1 MKTTTPDQEHSA
13 RAIGRSLPVSTKAC
27 VETCRSLRHK
37 KTAEAKKLLEQVIAK
52 KKAIPFRR
60 FHSGLSHKKEVGPG
74 RYPLKSSLELLRL
87 IESAEANAQF
97 KGLATANLEIT
108 HIAAHQASR
117 PFRFG
122 RKRQRR
128 AKRTTIEIIVA
139 ERRQQGNDTKEEK
152 MKGPK
157 KTAPSVQEKEKHD

>member
-1 MKTTTPDQEHSA
+1 MAATTPDNEHSA
-13 RAIGRSLPVSTKAC
+13 RATGRSLPISTKAC
-27 VETCRSLRHK
+27 VEICRALRHK
-37 KTAEAKKLLEQVIAK
+37 KTTAAKKLLEQVMEK

-60 FHSGLSHKKEVGPG
+60 YASGLSHKKEVGPG
-74 RYPLKSSLELLRL
+74 RFPFSSSREIFEL

-97 KGLATANLEIT
+97 KGLTTANLEIT

-128 AKRTTIEIIVA
+128 AKRTTVEIVVSEQKA
-139 ERRQQGNDTKEEK
+139 QGNETKQGK
-152 MKGPK
+152 MKERK
-157 KTAPSVQEKEKHD
+157 KTIPLQEKEKHD